1 MLRLLVTRQQVGR
14 HALPGRHEVEGA
26 EVLGQP
32 DRLIDHALLLL
43 VVSHLDIA
51 GKREVLTQRMAL
63 EPVVGQ
69 EAAEIRIRSAAR
81 RVGKECVSTC
91 RSGWSPEPY
100 KKNRS

>member
-51 GKREVLTQRMAL
+51 GKRAVLTQRMAL

-69 EAAEIRIRSAAR
+69 DAAEIRIAGEEHDEQI
-81 RVGKECVSTC
+81 GKASC
-91 RSGWSPEPY
+91 RESGGKYWY
-100 KKNRS
+100 N